1 MDDELT
7 FAEALR
13 QCGERGVVE
22 VFEKGGRR
30 WEEFW
35 IDQLNGPHVNMDLT
49 TVARFS
55 ESKFRRARPKRS
67 RMYEMAQDTAVK
79 PVEKAQ
85 CRYFGERVIRAVCEY
100 LRKENIG
107 PRSAMLPTGPGSA
120 ADAIEL
126 HFLEPRSPSE

>member
-1 MDDELT
+1 MGDELT

-35 IDQLNGPHVNMDLT
+35 IDQPNGPHVNMDLT

-55 ESKFRRARPKRS
+55 ESKFRLTRPKSS
-67 RMYEMAQDTAVK
+67 RVQEMANSN
-79 PVEKAQ
+79 
-85 CRYFGERVIRAVCEY
+85 RYAYNNVACHHFGDELIRAVCEY